1 METLRAIT
9 AITLPSVA
17 EASSNKFSNCRDWR
31 SFLTAAQCAV
41 VGPSLA
47 TALQAGHQ
55 WLSGGA
61 AKTYRW
67 LFIDGTLV
75 AGARKTLGI

>member
-9 AITLPSVA
+9 LPSFA
-17 EASSNKFSNCRDWR
+17 EESVTKFSNARDWA

-47 TALQAGHQ
+47 TALQAGHE

-61 AKTYRW
+61 ERTYRW
-67 LFIDGTLV
+67 LFVDGTLI

>member
-1 METLRAIT
+1 MGTVRAT
-9 AITLPSVA
+9 TTTPLTEDSF
-17 EASSNKFSNCRDWR
+17 NKFSNGRDWR
-31 SFLTAAQCAV
+31 AFLATAQCAV

-47 TALQAGHQ
+47 TALQSGQ
-55 WLSGGA
+55 EWLSGTA